1 MYACRAG
8 GPIQGNLTWSVETCP
23 INVMPREKTCK
34 VFVPFLLVFF
44 GKKDEEGKEETL
56 GVRKGRDIFLAIFL
70 LSGFFLLFSQRP
82 ERIKFPHRLSF
93 ILLVWFLSSSSGCI
107 LLRWFYTEEMR
118 KPSYSETQV
127 E

>member
-34 VFVPFLLVFF
+34 VFVPFLLAFF

-56 GVRKGRDIFLAIFL
+56 GVRKGRDIFLAIFFAFW
-70 LSGFFLLFSQRP
+70 FFSSFFSTTGENQISASTLFYFTCLVSV
-82 ERIKFPHRLSF
+82 IFIRLYP
-93 ILLVWFLSSSSGCI
+93 IEVVLYG
-107 LLRWFYTEEMR
+107 RNA
-118 KPSYSETQV
+118 
-127 E
+127 